1 MKMLKGSFQLESTPT
16 DKPWGLS
23 HLNLHCS
30 SYKKARLVD
39 TLAVN
44 TDFPSHD
51 EPLCLGPALNEAAIN
66 EQLVKAYFGEPRVH
80 SSDSIPSLKTM
91 TSKDCSSAES
101 SSVTIFLICS

>member
-1 MKMLKGSFQLESTPT
+1 MLKGSFQLESPPT
-16 DKPWGLS
+16 DKPWRLS
-23 HLNLHCS
+23 HLDLHCS

-66 EQLVKAYFGEPRVH
+66 EQLVEAYFGKTRVH
-80 SSDSIPSLKTM
+80 GLDSIPSLM
-91 TSKDCSSAES
+91 TVTTKDCSSAES